1 MALLGNFI
9 GGALGLRSGEEYTQ
23 SVEAAQRRQ
32 ELQRKEQERLNN
44 LKYGANQEAGVG
56 DIPGLDTSGRVTDF
70 GNLDQFEVDKRI
82 IEEPKP
88 IAPQFLEAPTDGAV
102 PPSEIG
108 PKTEIGPDGNVII
121 SPNVTSTGPERL
133 VSPELVETQDS
144 HLTLPDLDLDQ
155 PIKIDERSQF
165 KIPILGGS
173 KSLADALQQ
182 IGGGRGFFSKDWAQ
196 VESVTNDS
204 YNKMSKAEKAEVEK
218 KLADAQ
224 TWWQSDEAYQYFAR
238 NPDQYNIAARAPYT
252 FYKQYTEEAP
262 LRSDRKVSR
271 TSAGVTDNLITERA
285 NGMATALTQD
295 NTQVLLQQSQ
305 VFGLDPAAVMAIFAI
320 ESNYGVATG
329 DSGKAASGSMQ
340 VTDATFN
347 EMKKWYTN
355 ADNIKKYNIP
365 ASIVNMARGAKRG
378 DPMSEMQV
386 GLMRLKYNEYI
397 GVPKNLWGAAYQA
410 NADTVLKYGRPIRG
424 NDGNITNGDYNR
436 AYVELYNHAL
446 GLAGGGATTTS
457 SQKPVAGVR
466 TDTSVVDAGVDTTAE
481 ASNVGKT
488 TTGSGDI
495 STMQEVVTGSQTS
508 GVTTQDVTG
517 ATLGQNQVIDPNR
530 TDAPPVRVTPD
541 VSSDSLPTSEYNT
554 LMSAMA
560 AANADNKFAPL
571 AGYIEANPSQ
581 WSRLTDSAK
590 NGFAQR
596 VIDKTLDDLGLTAG
610 DAADAGLDPEG
621 LVTDLIGMLDSAARS
636 GDSQKK
642 EVTDSEARA
651 NRDST
656 EQTATITSAINNTRQ
671 ILQNPN
677 TNIEEQ
683 LNSLRG
689 TLANAGYDQDTINRI
704 ASGLQNEAAQAR
716 AKGTAAIRR
725 EFDTLLKELKGLQ
738 KDRPTGE
745 VIDKEAFNRIYDRM
759 HAVDPARADQVLQ
772 EFMDGAKSD
781 AEKFRLKKLADAK
794 MAELGLPTPHMGT
807 ANKPVEQPVV
817 EQPAAEQTVTKPT
830 GDSVFYSSN
839 PQALGFDLQRGV
851 NERSRYADEAKRQL
865 AEANRRITEYE
876 RMAQIA
882 RISGN
887 FDNYEK
893 YMQLARDQRENAFK
907 YRAGAQEKLAEFDGK
922 IMYLQG
928 MQSLQ
933 ELTMGSTARASAVW
947 SAMTN
952 RQIRVVPR
960 SDGQFDIDV
969 DGKLWKTMSKDKLAQ
984 NLQLTFDAAYRKSQQ
999 TSATKRAEMTFE
1011 AALDMA
1017 KERSKQAAQMYR
1029 EATIKQIEEGAAN
1042 YRKQLEL
1049 DGDVKFTDTPNG
1061 TIVYKNGQV
1070 FFFDPMGEEYEDI
1083 NGDTK
1088 IRFRLVPIT
1097 EPNTSATAGNDPYS
1111 SAYEG
1116 ITVEKK

>member
-44 LKYGANQEAGVG
+44 LKYGAKQEPGVG
-56 DIPGLDTSGRVTDF
+56 DVPGLNTSGRMSDF

-88 IAPQFLEAPTDGAV
+88 ISPQFLEAPDGGAV

-121 SPNVTSTGPERL
+121 SPNVTSTGQERL
-133 VSPELVETQDS
+133 TLPELAETQDS

-155 PIKIDERSQF
+155 PIKIDERSEF

-173 KSLADALQQ
+173 KNLADALQQ

-196 VESVTNDS
+196 VEGITNDS
-204 YNKMSKAEKAEVEK
+204 YNKMSKAQKAEVEK

-238 NPDQYNIAARAPYT
+238 NPDQYSVASRAPYT
-252 FYKQYTEEAP
+252 FYKQYMAEAP
-262 LRSDRKVSR
+262 LRSDRKVAR
-271 TSAGVTDNLITERA
+271 TSAGVTDDLITERA
-285 NGMATALTQD
+285 NRMATALTQD

-329 DSGKAASGSMQ
+329 DSGKNASGSMQ

-347 EMKKWYTN
+347 EMKKWYTDP
-355 ADNIKKYNIP
+355 ANIKKYNIP
-365 ASIVNMARGAKRG
+365 TSIVNMARGAKRG

-410 NADTVLKYGRPIRG
+410 NADTVLKYGRPLRA

-446 GLAGGGATTTS
+446 GLAGGGTATTG
-457 SQKPVAGVR
+457 SQTPPAGVR
-466 TDTSVVDAGVDTTAE
+466 TDTSVVDAGVDTTAS

-488 TTGSGDI
+488 ATGSGDI
-495 STMQEVVTGSQTS
+495 SNMQEVVTGSQTS

-517 ATLGQNQVIDPNR
+517 ANLGQNQIIDPTR
-530 TDAPPVRVTPD
+530 TEAPPVRVEPD
-541 VSSDSLPTSEYNT
+541 ISSDSLPTSEYNT

-571 AGYIEANPSQ
+571 TGYIQANPAQ
-581 WSRLTDSAK
+581 WSRLTESAK
-590 NGFAQR
+590 TNFAER
-596 VIDKTLDDLGLTAG
+596 IIDKTLTAKGLTAG
-610 DAADAGLDPEG
+610 DAAEAGLDPEG
-621 LVTDLIGMLDSAARS
+621 MVKDLVGTLDAAAASGDARKSIVDSA
-636 GDSQKK
+636 
-642 EVTDSEARA
+642 EAAA
-651 NRDST
+651 NQESVDR
-656 EQTATITSAINNTRQ
+656 TATVTAAINNTRQ
-671 ILQNPN
+671 ILQNPS
-677 TNIEEQ
+677 TDIEEQ
-683 LNSLRG
+683 LALLRD
-689 TLANAGYDQDTINRI
+689 TLAKAGYDQDTVNRI

-716 AKGTAAIRR
+716 AKGSRAIAR
-725 EFDTLLKELKGLQ
+725 EFESLIKELKGLK
-738 KDRPTGE
+738 KDAPTGE

-759 HAVDPARADQVLQ
+759 HAVDPARANQVLQ
-772 EFMDGAKSD
+772 EFMDGAKTD
-781 AEKFRLKKLADAK
+781 AEKFRLKKIAENK

-807 ANKPVEQPVV
+807 ENKPVEQPVV
-817 EQPAAEQTVTKPT
+817 EQPAADQPVAKPT

-907 YRAGAQEKLAEFDGK
+907 YRAGAQEKLAEYDGK

-928 MQSLQ
+928 MQALQ
-933 ELTMGSTARASAVW
+933 EFSMGSTARASAVW

-952 RQIRVVPR
+952 RQVRIVER
-960 SDGQFDIDV
+960 SDGNFDIDV
-969 DGKLWKTMSKDKLAQ
+969 DGKLWKTMSYDKVAQ
-984 NLQLTFDAAYRKSQQ
+984 TLQLTFDAAYRKSQQ
-999 TSATKRAEMTFE
+999 ASATKRAEMTFE

-1049 DGDVKFTDTPNG
+1049 DRDVKFTDTPNG
-1061 TIVYKNGQV
+1061 TIVYKNGEV

-1088 IRFRLVPIT
+1088 IRFRLIPIT